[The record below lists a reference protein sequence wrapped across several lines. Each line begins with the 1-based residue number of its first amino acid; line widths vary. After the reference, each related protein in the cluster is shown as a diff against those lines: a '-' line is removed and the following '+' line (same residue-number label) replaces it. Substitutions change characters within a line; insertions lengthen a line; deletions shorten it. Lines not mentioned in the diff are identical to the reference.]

1 MANTLKTLAMLVG
14 AAAIGVAPLALADDG
29 PTAQMLAENCNGC
42 HGTDGA
48 SAGPASPSIGG
59 SNSEY
64 FVETMKG
71 YKEGKVPSTI
81 MGRIAKGYSDAD
93 IEKMAGFFNGKK
105 FVPAKQKF
113 DQQLAKKGEKLHDK
127 YCEKCHE
134 DGGKIPGGGKKKGE
148 QSAGKDKDKDEESSD
163 EYQLLAGQW
172 TPYLRWQMA
181 DFIAGSREMPKK
193 MKQKVE
199 QLREKDGDANLEAVL
214 SFYASQQ

>member
-14 AAAIGVAPLALADDG
+14 AAAIGIAPFAHADDG
-29 PTAQMLAENCNGC
+29 PSAQMLAENCNGC

-48 SAGPASPSIGG
+48 SAGPASPSIAG
-59 SNSEY
+59 SNKDY
-64 FVETMKG
+64 FVEIMKEYRKG
-71 YKEGKVPSTI
+71 EVPSTI
-81 MGRIAKGYSDAD
+81 MGRIAKGYSDAE
-93 IEKMAGFFNGKK
+93 IEKMAGFFNSKK

-113 DQQLAKKGEKLHDK
+113 DDKLAKKGEKLHDK

-134 DGGKIPGGGKKKGE
+134 NGGKIPGEPKKKGE
-148 QSAGKDKDKDEESSD
+148 KEKDEDSSD

-181 DFIAGSREMPKK
+181 DFVAGTREMPKK
-193 MKQKVE
+193 MKQKVD
-199 QLREKDGDANLEAVL
+199 QLREKDGDAGVDALL